1 MVLSKSDKS
10 INENY
15 DEQLVEKSNELRGLG
30 KEIRKRLDNVR
41 AGILTVSGCSDVGV
55 GFELLASSM
64 KNRNPFVDP
73 VNVIQAEVMK
83 KYRHLSRKEEEG
95 KLGSKD
101 REEKTIVEDALRVCI
116 SGVASGM
123 RNSG

>member
-1 MVLSKSDKS
+1 MS

-15 DEQLVEKSNELRGLG
+15 DEQLVERSDELRGLG
-30 KEIRKRLDNVR
+30 VEIRKRLQDVR

-64 KNRNPFVDP
+64 KIRNPFVDP

-83 KYRHLSRKEEEG
+83 KYRYLSKKEEEG
-95 KLGSKD
+95 KLGSKE
-101 REEKTIVEDALRVCI
+101 REEKVVIEDALRVCI